1 MRWEK
6 STTSRSARGTL
17 FGFSTKCV
25 GGHAI
30 QDNLDTFEQDK
41 EQVDDR
47 YFELATGMRAHKDT
61 IQVPDSKVKGP
72 GRIKPADTIKPSCG
86 TLKLT
91 PSEFHTWAAKG
102 KGVGAAVKFHGR

>member
-1 MRWEK
+1 
-6 STTSRSARGTL
+6 
-17 FGFSTKCV
+17 
-25 GGHAI
+25 
-30 QDNLDTFEQDK
+30 
-41 EQVDDR
+41 
-47 YFELATGMRAHKDT
+47 MRAHKDT

-91 PSEFHTWAAKG
+91 PSEFQTWAAKG